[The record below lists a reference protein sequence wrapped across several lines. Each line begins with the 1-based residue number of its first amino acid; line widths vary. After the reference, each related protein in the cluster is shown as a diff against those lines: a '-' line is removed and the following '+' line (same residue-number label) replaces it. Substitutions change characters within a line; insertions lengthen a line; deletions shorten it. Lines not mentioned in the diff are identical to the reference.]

1 MAWVEA
7 LSEANVLIA
16 LQRSVVQTCLCV
28 GSCGAKVD
36 EIYKRVLARWIDAK
50 AQLPR
55 VCHFIFLKSA
65 V

>member
-50 AQLPR
+50 AQL
-55 VCHFIFLKSA
+55 
-65 V
+65 

>member
-7 LSEANVLIA
+7 LSEVKVLIA

-36 EIYKRVLARWIDAK
+36 EIYKMARWIDAK
-50 AQLPR
+50 AQL
-55 VCHFIFLKSA
+55 
-65 V
+65 